1 MLPYFAILCIPLH
14 LNGLSE
20 VSRITDSRSNVV
32 RIAFSDFLCPLHC
45 PYMAP
50 SACCMKGLVR
60 SNVSQCGACGV
71 AICDSPM
78 PCTTKTDPAVLY
90 KQIMS
95 RSSEGTGDYG
105 IAASTFD
112 E

>member
-32 RIAFSDFLCPLHC
+32 RIAFFRLLMP
-45 PYMAP
+45 PYIAPHMAP

-71 AICDSPM
+71 AICDSTYAM
-78 PCTTKTDPAVLY
+78 HD
-90 KQIMS
+90 
-95 RSSEGTGDYG
+95 
-105 IAASTFD
+105 
-112 E
+112 

>member
-32 RIAFSDFLCPLHC
+32 RIAFSDFLCPYIALHAR
-45 PYMAP
+45 PAVL
-50 SACCMKGLVR
+50 SLKGLVR

-71 AICDSPM
+71 AICDSTYAM
-78 PCTTKTDPAVLY
+78 HD
-90 KQIMS
+90 
-95 RSSEGTGDYG
+95 
-105 IAASTFD
+105 
-112 E
+112 

>member
-32 RIAFSDFLCPLHC
+32 RIAFSDFLYPLHC

-71 AICDSPM
+71 AICDSTYAM
-78 PCTTKTDPAVLY
+78 HD
-90 KQIMS
+90 
-95 RSSEGTGDYG
+95 
-105 IAASTFD
+105 
-112 E
+112 

>member
-60 SNVSQCGACGV
+60 SV
-71 AICDSPM
+71 ARAVLPFATAPM